1 MEYTVIILG
10 RLEFANTRSIQ
21 QATKV
26 IAHLL
31 ETRYKN
37 DVRYKE
43 ANELL
48 NEETCSLTVPREKFT
63 SSEKMWTN
71 TLHMLSKAAEFSIA
85 GDINMWKVLD
95 GELQDYQ
102 CIEPNSD
109 KTTVQAFREGR
120 DLLVDGKLDA
130 AKEKLSLA
138 IKRFPRHAQALE
150 RRGFIYY
157 LQGDTAKAM
166 ADYAASMTADS
177 KRPDA
182 YLGRAK
188 IYIDQ
193 ENWSAALDDLTQSM
207 KHSMPHHNVYL
218 EALHRKGRCQMEM
231 GENSKAIA
239 SFNFFLTRP
248 LLEDHP
254 QFIFRRQVTFDKG
267 RALSADGKMDEAI
280 KCFDEA
286 LSLPTRDGN
295 NLLQAEILLHRGIA
309 MQKSGKKGFKE
320 NWKQAAN
327 EGSKRAAELLAEV
340 A

>member
-37 DVRYKE
+37 EVRYRD
-43 ANELL
+43 ASELL
-48 NEETCSLTVPREKFT
+48 DEETCSLTVPREKFN

-71 TLHMLSKAAEFSIA
+71 TLHMLKKAAEFSIA
-85 GDINMWKVLD
+85 GDVNMWKVLD
-95 GELQDYQ
+95 GELKDYQ

-120 DLLVDGKLDA
+120 ELIVDGKLDA
-130 AKEKLSLA
+130 ALESLSLA

-150 RRGFIYY
+150 RRGFVHY
-157 LQGDTAKAM
+157 LQGNTDKAM
-166 ADYAASMTADS
+166 ADYAASIDADS
-177 KRPDA
+177 KRPDG
-182 YLGRAK
+182 YLGRARV
-188 IYIDQ
+188 YIDQ
-193 ENWSAALDDLTQSM
+193 ENWTAALDDLTQSM

-218 EALHRKGRCQMEM
+218 EALHRKGKCLMET

-248 LLEDHP
+248 LQEKHP
-254 QFIFRRQVTFDKG
+254 QFIFRRQVAFDKG

-280 KCFDEA
+280 KCFNE
-286 LSLPTRDGN
+286 SMNLPPRDGN
-295 NLLQAEILLHRGIA
+295 PVQAEILLHRGIA

-320 NWKQAAN
+320 SWKQAAD
-327 EGSKRAAELLAEV
+327 EGSKRAAELLAGMV
-340 A
+340 